1 LNRSVQPASAFPRA
15 QSWIGAAL
23 ALTLAVGAGLVLAQL
38 LMAPPAGEMRDLAA
52 YLALSGVLTL
62 AGGWLAVRA
71 LDRWVGLTIRA
82 KTFMAAA
89 IGHGVA
95 LLNVFIV
102 AQLMFVSTSHDLKLL
117 FALLGFSALTTLF
130 FTMWVAATLTDRIDL
145 VTGRIRALASGDLAG
160 ALPERPGGD
169 EVARLV
175 RDVNELARRL
185 RDSDA
190 ARAALERERSDLTV
204 AISHDLRTPLASV
217 RAMVEALD
225 DRVVSDAAEIARYF
239 SLIRREVD
247 HLSAMLDDLF
257 ELTRIDAGALRL
269 DVQPLA
275 LQEVAADVVDAMQ
288 AQAKLRDIEL
298 ELRIHGAPPD
308 VAVDGSRIER
318 AVANLLRNALEH
330 TPAGGRVTVDVEH
343 GDAGVLLR
351 VSDTGS
357 GIEPA
362 DMERIWERFYRAEKS
377 RQRAPGA
384 TDGAGLGLAIVRGI
398 VEAHGGAVGAEST
411 AGAGTTFTISLP
423 TGVPAVAR

>member
-1 LNRSVQPASAFPRA
+1 LNRSLHRPAALPRA
-15 QSWIGAAL
+15 QGWLGAAL

-52 YLALSGVLTL
+52 YLALSGAATL
-62 AGGWLAVRA
+62 AGGWLAVHA

-82 KTFMAAA
+82 KTFLAGA

-102 AQLMFVSTSHDLKLL
+102 AQLMFVSTSHDLQLL

-130 FTMWVAATLTDRIDL
+130 FTMWVAATVTNGIDA
-145 VTGRIRALASGDLAG
+145 VTARIRSLASGDLAG
-160 ALPERPGGD
+160 ALAEPPGRD
-169 EVARLV
+169 EVARLA

-185 RDSDA
+185 RESEA

-225 DRVVSDAAEIARYF
+225 DRVVSDPREIARYYG
-239 SLIRREVD
+239 LIRREVD
-247 HLSAMLDDLF
+247 HVSAMMEDLF
-257 ELTRIDAGALRL
+257 ELTRIDAGVLRL

-275 LQEVAADVVDAMQ
+275 LQEVAAEVVDAMQ
-288 AQAKLRDIEL
+288 AQALRRQVRL
-298 ELRIHGAPPD
+298 ELAVRGAPPD
-308 VAVDGSRIER
+308 VAVDGARIER
-318 AVANLLRNALEH
+318 ALANLLRNALEH
-330 TPAGGRVTVDVEH
+330 TPPGGRVSVQLDAA
-343 GDAGVLLR
+343 GDRVVLR

-357 GIEPA
+357 GIDAA
-362 DMERIWERFYRAEKS
+362 DIDRIWERFYRAEKS

-398 VEAHGGAVGAEST
+398 VEAHGGDVAADSI
-411 AGAGTTFTISLP
+411 AGAGATFTISLP
-423 TGVPAVAR
+423 TAAVAR